1 MNFLECKFLSQIA
14 EPISFWDEKVWKI
27 MIQFGI
33 IAIALLVGNTLRTK
47 IKFIRNSLVP
57 TTVIGGI
64 ILLLLK
70 LIPWFDNLIDKDFME
85 IITYHTLGLG
95 FIAMALKVNKN
106 SKKDNNKLVI
116 MDTGILT
123 VNGYLLQGALGL
135 LITLVLSLT
144 FMPDLYRA
152 AGLLLPMGYG
162 QGPGQALNFGKVFEA
177 DGFVGGASFG
187 LTIAA
192 VGFLFAC
199 IGGVIYLN
207 ILNKKGKI
215 NRLKDN
221 EEDGYVSMKEVS
233 SSDEIPLTESID
245 KFTMQIIIVLAV
257 YLVVF
262 LVMYGLGE
270 LASNYLGNFGTN
282 TVKPL
287 IWGFNFLFGVAIAT
301 LFKKIMEILRKKK
314 IMKRQYPND
323 FMLNRISGFMFDLMI
338 ITGIAAIEL
347 EDLGN
352 LFIPLI
358 ILCVIGGIATLDY
371 LRFVCNKIYPEYP
384 NEAFF
389 SMFGMLTGT
398 ASTGMLLLR
407 EIDPKFETPAANN
420 LIFQSLPAILFG
432 FPLLLLIP
440 VAAKSVT
447 IAFIILGVIIIMFVA
462 YNIILFRKFIFKKK
476 KVNDM

>member
-1 MNFLECKFLSQIA
+1 MSFLECKFLAEVA
-14 EPISFWDEKVWKI
+14 EPISFWDEKVWNF

-33 IAIALLVGNTLRTK
+33 IAVALLVGNTLRRK
-47 IKFIRNSLVP
+47 IKFIRNSLIP
-57 TTVIGGI
+57 TTVIGGV
-64 ILLLLK
+64 LLLALK
-70 LIPWFDNLIDKDFME
+70 FIPWFDKLIDKDFME
-85 IITYHTLGLG
+85 MITYHTLGLG
-95 FIAMALKVNKN
+95 FIAMALKVNE
-106 SKKDNNKLVI
+106 SKQKDSNKFVI

-123 VNGYLLQGALGL
+123 VNGYLIQGIVGL
-135 LITLVLSLT
+135 IITLVLALT
-144 FMPDLYRA
+144 FMPELYKA

-162 QGPGQALNFGKVFEA
+162 QGPGQALNFGKVFET

-199 IGGVIYLN
+199 IGGVVYLN
-207 ILNKKGKI
+207 ILNKKGKL
-215 NRLKDN
+215 NRLTDN
-221 EEDGYVSMKEVS
+221 EDDGKLTMQEVS

-245 KFTMQIIIVLAV
+245 KFTMQVAIVLAV
-257 YLVVF
+257 YF
-262 LVMYGLGE
+262 LTYITMFGLSE
-270 LASNYLGNFGTN
+270 LAVDFLGNFGKN
-282 TVKPL
+282 TVRPL
-287 IWGFNFLFGVAIAT
+287 VWGFNFLFGTAIAA
-301 LFKKIMEILRKKK
+301 LAKILMNFLRKKK

-347 EDLGN
+347 EDLGS
-352 LFIPLI
+352 LFIPLA
-358 ILCVIGGIATLDY
+358 ILCIVGGIVTIVY
-371 LRFVCNKIYPEYP
+371 VRYVCNRIYPEYP

-420 LIFQSLPAILFG
+420 LIFQSLPAIAFG

-440 VAAKSVT
+440 IAGQSFTVAFVVLAILIVM
-447 IAFIILGVIIIMFVA
+447 FIV
-462 YNIILFRKFIFKKK
+462 YNIILFRKSIFKKK
-476 KVNDM
+476 KKIVE